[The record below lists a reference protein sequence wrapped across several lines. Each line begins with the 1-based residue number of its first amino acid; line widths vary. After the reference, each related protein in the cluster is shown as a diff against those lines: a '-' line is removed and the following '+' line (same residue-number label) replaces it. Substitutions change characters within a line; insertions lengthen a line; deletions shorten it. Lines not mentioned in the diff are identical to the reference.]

1 MSKLFSSF
9 HLPAPDGGIT
19 LENRMI
25 VAPMCQ
31 YAATDGLANDWHLT
45 HWTNLFNSGAAAF
58 IIEATAVMPS
68 GRITP
73 KCLGIWNDACEL
85 AISDRLKRARALSPE
100 IVVGMQLGH
109 AGRKASSHVPWESG
123 ALISP
128 DQPNGWQTFAPSAV
142 PHLESEP
149 APIEL
154 SLEQLEEIKH
164 AFVQAAQRA
173 ERAGVDFIE
182 IHAAHGY
189 LLHEF
194 LSPIA
199 NHRTDN
205 YGGELQNRMRF
216 PLEVVAAVRNV
227 YKGVLGIRISAS
239 DWAQGGFHPEEAV
252 VFSNQLKASDISYI
266 HVSSGGV
273 AANQQIALGPNYQ
286 VPFAVSIKEQTG
298 LPTIA
303 VGLITDPHQAEAIL
317 EEGQADLIAFAR
329 AFMYKPRW
337 GWEAAAALGGQVQ
350 ASAQYFRCLPREHQN
365 VFKNLKIG
373 QREGL
378 CFAKFSFFSSVIKT
392 CLR

>member
-373 QREGL
+373 QR
-378 CFAKFSFFSSVIKT
+378 
-392 CLR
+392 

>member
-109 AGRKASSHVPWESG
+109 AGRKASSHVPWEGG

-286 VPFAVSIKEQTG
+286 VPFAISIKEQTG

-350 ASAQYFRCLPREHQN
+350 ASAQYFRCLPREHQS

-373 QREGL
+373 QR
-378 CFAKFSFFSSVIKT
+378 
-392 CLR
+392 

>member
-109 AGRKASSHVPWESG
+109 AGRKASSHVPWEGG

-350 ASAQYFRCLPREHQN
+350 ASAQYFRCLPREHQS

-373 QREGL
+373 QR
-378 CFAKFSFFSSVIKT
+378 
-392 CLR
+392 